1 VDSTLIGRIERSVVT
16 VVGVWEPFLAEHQR
30 LLEELADY
38 AAMSGLASL
47 AVMLDPAPSSLVLGP
62 TPWPECNDT
71 QTRLRLLE
79 RCGLDGVL
87 LVRFT
92 EADLACDAA
101 DLFRLLSSQ
110 ADLSEL
116 WLGHGQSFGRG
127 PNGSPEAIARLAAD
141 HHVRVKDL
149 PPTNAAVQ
157 GRKIRRHLAAGRLID
172 VAQMIGRPP
181 IRSRPTSGCVRV
193 AWLPGRYQ
201 AIPLADPAAPTGGPP
216 LDLELCDEGNGYVR
230 FDWPHDDIA
239 YLAFV
244 AGHAD
249 IDGACEAWEPEM
261 VAAEVA

>member
-1 VDSTLIGRIERSVVT
+1 MDSTLIGQIGRPVVT
-16 VVGVWEPFLAEHQR
+16 VVGVWEPFLSEHQR
-30 LLEELADY
+30 LLKELADY
-38 AAMSGLASL
+38 ANMSGLASL

-71 QTRLRLLE
+71 QTRLCLLAH
-79 RCGLDGVL
+79 CGLDSVL
-87 LVRFT
+87 LVHFT

-110 ADLSEL
+110 AQVSEL

-127 PNGSPEAIARLAAD
+127 PNGSPAAIAQLAAD
-141 HHVRVKDL
+141 NHVRMRDL
-149 PPTNAAVQ
+149 LPTDAAVQ
-157 GRKIRRHLAAGRLID
+157 GRKIRRHLAAGRLMD

-181 IRSRPTSGCVRV
+181 IRSRPGSGIGRV

-201 AIPLADPAAPTGGPP
+201 AIPLADPAEPAGGPS
-216 LDLELCDEGNGYVR
+216 LNLELCDEGNGYVR

-244 AGHAD
+244 AGPAD
-249 IDGACEAWEPEM
+249 MDSACDTWVPEM
-261 VAAEVA
+261 VVAGGA